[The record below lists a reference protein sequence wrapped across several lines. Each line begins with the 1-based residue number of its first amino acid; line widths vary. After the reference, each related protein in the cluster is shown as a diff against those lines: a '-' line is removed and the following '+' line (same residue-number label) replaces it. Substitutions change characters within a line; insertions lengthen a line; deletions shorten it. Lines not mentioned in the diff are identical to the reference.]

1 MHDPALLNGNAQGG
15 VSHEQELQAS
25 YHTDFMNLDDNLFG
39 LDSESRDLIFGYH
52 PVSSTSSIELTR
64 CPGRSGMDDNTNNI
78 PNQHYEPSP
87 MQTDSNDL
95 NNILAQMPTPV
106 SNDIRAS
113 TSNAFMSPLQV
124 DHQGYDRMNG
134 LPYQSHGND
143 EVAPPL
149 SFQSNW

>member
-1 MHDPALLNGNAQGG
+1 MHDSALLNGNAQGG
-15 VSHEQELQAS
+15 VTHEQELQAS
-25 YHTDFMNLDDNLFG
+25 YHADFMNLDDNLFG
-39 LDSESRDLIFGYH
+39 LDSESRDLIFGASPH
-52 PVSSTSSIELTR
+52 SFSCSSELTY
-64 CPGRSGMDDNTNNI
+64 PSGRNGMDDNTSNI

-124 DHQGYDRMNG
+124 DQQGYDRING
-134 LPYQSHGND
+134 VQYQSHGND
-143 EVAPPL
+143 EVWSP
-149 SFQSNW
+149 